1 MRWKPFRIFN
11 PWLKFLAIVV
21 VFGLRLIILW
31 SIPLDFAPL
40 AISLFAGASGLA
52 LIYGATRVFR
62 VREEPLVAPRAWWRA
77 TGRPTA
83 GFVIAVYTLFS
94 VLVTY
99 MRAALDGATL
109 HADDLVFTGL
119 WTGLVAAFYLNSSIR
134 LLRNPRDSSLLPT
147 RRSDW

>member
-1 MRWKPFRIFN
+1 VRWKPFRIFN
-11 PWLKFLAIVV
+11 PWLKLLAIVV
-21 VFGLRLIILW
+21 AFGLRLIILW
-31 SIPLDFAPL
+31 FIPLDFAPL
-40 AISLFAGASGLA
+40 AISLFAAASGLA

-83 GFVIAVYTLFS
+83 GFVIAAYIVFS

-99 MRAALDGATL
+99 IRAALDGATL
-109 HADDLVFTGL
+109 HAVDLVLTGL
-119 WTGLVAAFYLNSSIR
+119 STGLLAAFYLNSSIR
-134 LLRNPRDSSLLPT
+134 LLRSPRDQSLLPT

>member
-1 MRWKPFRIFN
+1 MRWKPLRIFN

-21 VFGLRLIILW
+21 VFGLRSIVLW
-31 SIPLDFAPL
+31 SIPFDFAPL
-40 AISLFAGASGLA
+40 AISLFAAASGLA

-83 GFVIAVYTLFS
+83 GFVIAAYIVLS
-94 VLVTY
+94 VLATY
-99 MRAALDGATL
+99 IPAALDDAALSAG
-109 HADDLVFTGL
+109 DLALTGL
-119 WTGLVAAFYLNSSIR
+119 WTALVVAFYLNSSIR
-134 LLRNPRDSSLLPT
+134 QLRSPRDSSLLPT

>member
-1 MRWKPFRIFN
+1 MRWRPFRIFN

-21 VFGLRLIILW
+21 VFGLRFIVLW
-31 SIPLDFAPL
+31 SIPVDFAPL
-40 AISLFAGASGLA
+40 AISLFAAASGLA

-83 GFVIAVYTLFS
+83 GFLFAAYV
-94 VLVTY
+94 VLGVLATY
-99 MRAALDGATL
+99 IPAALDGVAL
-109 HADDLVFTGL
+109 SAGDLALTGL

-134 LLRNPRDSSLLPT
+134 LSRRPRDSSLLPT